1 MDKQKVRETMLQLE
15 EAAYDASRQSYLQ
28 YISAARLDRTEPI
41 ENDEQAQ
48 AEFAR
53 DLSEAF
59 DQPIHA
65 HSEKLEKL
73 RRIDFAPKRAVDEGA
88 IVKVAGRYFVI
99 AVASDKFT
107 CEGHELMGISTE
119 APIYQVMAG
128 KGAGDSCSFNGRTLI
143 VESVE

>member
-1 MDKQKVRETMLQLE
+1 MNKRKVYETMLQLE
-15 EAAYDASRQSYLQ
+15 AAAYDASRRSYLQ

-48 AEFAR
+48 AAFAR

-65 HSEKLEKL
+65 HSAKIEKL
-73 RRIDFAPKRAVDEGA
+73 RHIDFSPKHAVEEGA
-88 IVKVAGRYFVI
+88 IVKVAGRHFVI
-99 AVASDKFT
+99 AVATDKFT
-107 CEGHELMGISTE
+107 CEGRELMGISAE
-119 APIYQVMAG
+119 APIYQAMAG
-128 KGAGDSCSFNGRTLI
+128 KGAGDSCFFNGRTLT